1 MICEFC
7 DKKLSNLSSLNYHKK
22 TAKYCLKIQSERTND
37 SKNDKDEKSEQKL
50 VQKIEIIEV
59 EKINKKNEICQLCDK
74 EFSTKKHLIQHLKNT
89 CIDDFYKINCMIYE
103 LKTVKKLN
111 SELERILKE
120 KDIQIAKLETI
131 IETKD
136 NFYKEDHECLKEIAK
151 NPKINNTNI
160 STHNNTSNTT
170 NKILSLSAPM
180 NFNDLEKIQNL
191 LNNYCNIEYILDG
204 QKGFA
209 KFAIENL
216 LIDEE
221 GNLKYIC
228 TDPSRS
234 IFKYKDDHGD
244 IQKDIEAKKLTNYL
258 IDGGMKKKALEL
270 SIDWYT
276 DENGNIDI
284 TKFQKALEN
293 HNEINKIDKDNTE
306 FRKELISFITK

>member
-7 DKKLSNLSSLNYHKK
+7 NKTLSNLSSLNYHKK
-22 TAKYCLKIQSERTND
+22 TAKYCLNIQKGISKKIIE
-37 SKNDKDEKSEQKL
+37 DEKIEQK
-50 VQKIEIIEV
+50 II
-59 EKINKKNEICQLCDK
+59 KKNEVCQLCNK

-89 CIDDFYKINCMIYE
+89 CVDDYYKINCIILE
-103 LKTVKKLN
+103 LKNIKARN
-111 SELERILKE
+111 CELEKLVKE

-136 NFYKEDHECLKEIAK
+136 NFYKDDHECLKEIAK

-160 STHNNTSNTT
+160 SANNNSNTT
-170 NKILSLSAPM
+170 NTTNNKILSLNTPM
-180 NFNDLEKIQNL
+180 NFNDFEKIQNL
-191 LNNYCNIEYILDG
+191 LNTCCNIEYILDG

-234 IFKYKDDHGD
+234 IFKYKDDSGD

-258 IDGGMKKKALEL
+258 VGGGMKKKALEL

-276 DENGNIDI
+276 DENGNVDI

>member
-22 TAKYCLKIQSERTND
+22 TAKYCLKIQSESTND
-37 SKNDKDEKSEQKL
+37 SNNKN
-50 VQKIEIIEV
+50 EIKYKNVEV
-59 EKINKKNEICQLCDK
+59 EKLNKRNEICQLCDK

-89 CIDDFYKINCMIYE
+89 CIDDFYKINCMISE
-103 LKTVKKLN
+103 LRSIKKIN
-111 SELERILKE
+111 SELEKILKE

-151 NPKINNTNI
+151 NPKINNTNNI
-160 STHNNTSNTT
+160 STHNSTTT
-170 NKILSLSAPM
+170 NKILSLSTPM

-221 GNLKYIC
+221 GKLKYIC

>member
-7 DKKLSNLSSLNYHKK
+7 NKKLSNLSSLNYHKK
-22 TAKYCLKIQSERTND
+22 TAKYCLKIQNEKVSQNEKCNI
-37 SKNDKDEKSEQKL
+37 KNPEISGLGEEILEYKL
-50 VQKIEIIEV
+50 
-59 EKINKKNEICQLCDK
+59 NKKNEICQLCNK

-89 CIDDFYKINCMIYE
+89 CVDDFYKINCMISE
-103 LKTVKKLN
+103 LKIIKSRNYDLE
-111 SELERILKE
+111 ELLKE
-120 KDIQIAKLETI
+120 KDIRIAKLETI

-136 NFYKEDHECLKEIAK
+136 NFYKDDHECLKEIAK
-151 NPKINNTNI
+151 NPKINNTNTNI
-160 STHNNTSNTT
+160 STNNSNTT
-170 NKILSLSAPM
+170 NNKILSLNTPM
-180 NFNDLEKIQNL
+180 NFNDFEKIQNL
-191 LNNYCNIEYILDG
+191 LNAYCNIEYILDG

-234 IFKYKDDHGD
+234 VFKYKDDHGD

-258 IDGGMKKKALEL
+258 VGGGMKKKALEL

-276 DENGNIDI
+276 DEDGNIDI
-284 TKFQKALEN
+284 AKFQKALEN